1 MVVVKEVVVV
11 VLSKMNGVMK
21 ELQQQVARKTSV
33 ASPTVFT
40 QRPHTC
46 SQRLPTCP
54 LLPTC
59 LLLLKAICLSF
70 SFPQLGT
77 LDCLRGIRHRD
88 LRNCILSCFANKISG

>member
-1 MVVVKEVVVV
+1 MVVVKEVVLV

-46 SQRLPTCP
+46 SHRLPTCP
-54 LLPTC
+54 LLPTLAH
-59 LLLLKAICLSF
+59 LLTLAQGNLPFFQLSTAWYARLP
-70 SFPQLGT
+70 S
-77 LDCLRGIRHRD
+77 
-88 LRNCILSCFANKISG
+88 RNPSP

>member
-46 SQRLPTCP
+46 S
-54 LLPTC
+54 
-59 LLLLKAICLSF
+59 
-70 SFPQLGT
+70 
-77 LDCLRGIRHRD
+77 
-88 LRNCILSCFANKISG
+88 

>member
-1 MVVVKEVVVV
+1 MVVVKEEVVV

-46 SQRLPTCP
+46 SQRLPTC
-54 LLPTC
+54 

-77 LDCLRGIRHRD
+77 LDCPRGIRHRD
-88 LRNCILSCFANKISG
+88 LHSCLP

>member
-11 VLSKMNGVMK
+11 VLSKMNGVMR

-46 SQRLPTCP
+46 SQRLPTLAH
-54 LLPTC
+54 LLTLAQGNLPFFQ
-59 LLLLKAICLSF
+59 LSTAWYARLP
-70 SFPQLGT
+70 S
-77 LDCLRGIRHRD
+77 
-88 LRNCILSCFANKISG
+88 RNPSP